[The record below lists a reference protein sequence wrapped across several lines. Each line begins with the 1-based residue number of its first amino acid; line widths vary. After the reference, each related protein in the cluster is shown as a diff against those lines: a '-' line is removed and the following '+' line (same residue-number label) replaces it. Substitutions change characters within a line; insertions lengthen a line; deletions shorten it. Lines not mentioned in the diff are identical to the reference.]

1 MGGEPW
7 FNIVPYE
14 ADTEAVLQK
23 TRADVFAS
31 GNYTLTGKK
40 KPRTIE
46 EVLKR
51 GGAEG
56 TNSILDMLA
65 VTDRPADRA
74 VTPLTKKSLVKL
86 FGTEQPTEKDWWAGY
101 LELWDSLE
109 PGRGIVVVLY
119 ADGKPDKIVFAGL
132 EFE

>member
-14 ADTEAVLQK
+14 ADVEAALQK
-23 TRADVFAS
+23 TRAEIFKS
-31 GNYTLTGKK
+31 GNYTHTGKR

-51 GGAEG
+51 GGDEG
-56 TNSILDMLA
+56 TNSILDMTHVA
-65 VTDRPADRA
+65 DRPTDRA
-74 VTPLTKKSLVKL
+74 VAPLTKKMLVKV
-86 FGTEQPTEKDWWAGY
+86 FGTEQPTETDWWANY
-101 LELWDSLE
+101 LDLWDTLE

-119 ADGKPDKIVFAGL
+119 ADGSPAKIAFAGMAC
-132 EFE
+132 E